1 MSLGKA
7 WQTQGSKSISPSTRL
22 ASWLSEHE
30 GVTHGIRTT
39 QRNPTTKLA
48 VPTGR

>member
-1 MSLGKA
+1 MGESMADAGFKVNI
-7 WQTQGSKSISPSTRL
+7 TIDL
-22 ASWLSEHE
+22 AGWLSEHE
-30 GVTHGIRTT
+30 GVTHGVRTT